1 MIERTKFEKLRG
13 YDLAET
19 VADEVWNTVR
29 AWDHFARD
37 TVGRQLVRAADSIG
51 ANIAEGIGRG
61 TAPDNRRFV

>member
-29 AWDHFARD
+29 AWDPFARD